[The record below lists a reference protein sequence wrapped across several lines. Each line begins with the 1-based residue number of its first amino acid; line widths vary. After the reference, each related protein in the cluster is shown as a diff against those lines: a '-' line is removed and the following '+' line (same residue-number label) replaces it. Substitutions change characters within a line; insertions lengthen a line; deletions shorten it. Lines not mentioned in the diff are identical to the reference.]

1 MLSIKL
7 ARYGKKHHPIYRIV
21 VIDSRKVATG
31 AYLEVIGHYNPETE
45 PSTVDLNHGRYDFW
59 VKLGAQP
66 SNTVKKLAV
75 VTAGAAPPAAE
86 AVPAGDEKAAKAR
99 PAAWKVKPDAK
110 KPAAKKAE

>member
-45 PSTVDLNHGRYDFW
+45 PSTVDMNHTRYDFW
-59 VKLGAQP
+59 VKRGAQP
-66 SNTVKKLAV
+66 SNTVKKLAQ
-75 VTAGAAPPAAE
+75 VTAAAPAAAE
-86 AVPAGDEKAAKAR
+86 AAPEAKAA
-99 PAAWKVKPDAK
+99 
-110 KPAAKKAE
+110 KPAAKAKAPAAKKKAPAKKAE